1 MTLARTRRQVESQHK
16 LLKTVRNFGSL
27 CVKYSRETDTVKHFE
42 NYVFQPSI
50 ADFMV
55 VDGKDTK
62 GLTVD
67 IPTVDYQEV
76 QKILDDCLCNLLP
89 LVYRLQP
96 VPEGVLRPLRFG
108 LPCL

>member
-1 MTLARTRRQVESQHK
+1 MTLARTRRTVESPHE

-27 CVKYSRETDTVKHFE
+27 CFKYSRETDTVKHFE

-76 QKILDDCLCNLLP
+76 QKTLD
-89 LVYRLQP
+89 VYRLQT

-108 LPCL
+108 LPRL

>member
-1 MTLARTRRQVESQHK
+1 MSQQK
-16 LLKTVRNFGSL
+16 LLKTVRNFESL
-27 CVKYSRETDTVKHFE
+27 CVKYSRETDTVKNFE

-50 ADFMV
+50 EDIMV

-76 QKILDDCLCNLLP
+76 QKTLD
-89 LVYRLQP
+89 V
-96 VPEGVLRPLRFG
+96 
-108 LPCL
+108 